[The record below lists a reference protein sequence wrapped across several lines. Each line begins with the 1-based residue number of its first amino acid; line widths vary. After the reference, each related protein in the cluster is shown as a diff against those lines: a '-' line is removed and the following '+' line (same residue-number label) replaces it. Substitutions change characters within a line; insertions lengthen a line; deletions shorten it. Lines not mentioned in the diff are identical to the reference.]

1 MGNLFKAANM
11 PQIGDPD
18 TKDEVVTEVEAEVEE
33 VTDATARMKE
43 MRPAKTII
51 PLILKAMTEHH
62 PAGAKEVV
70 GVGVGV
76 GVAEEGIG
84 TVVIAQGIDLVRLM
98 DRTVKTGMTE
108 TIVREEI
115 AEMIVEMIVEVIVE
129 MVVMVVM
136 VEIVVMVVM
145 VFVAMTSRAW
155 MIAVMARYAVVI
167 AVITGNRVTGNRII
181 VLTTMMAALS
191 KKGDPYRR
199 DVQDGRGNS
208 EILLVVT
215 MLLSLRMI
223 VHKRRKNETY
233 FLTWYMNSSRCQL
246 HKPIGYL
253 TNAV

>member
-18 TKDEVVTEVEAEVEE
+18 TKDEVVTEVEAEVEVEE

-70 GVGVGV
+70 GVGV
-76 GVAEEGIG
+76 AEEGIG

-108 TIVREEI
+108 TIIREEI

-129 MVVMVVM
+129 MI
-136 VEIVVMVVM
+136 VEMIAIVVVM

-191 KKGDPYRR
+191 TKGDPYRR
-199 DVQDGRGNS
+199 DVQDGQGNS

-215 MLLSLRMI
+215 MLLSLRMV